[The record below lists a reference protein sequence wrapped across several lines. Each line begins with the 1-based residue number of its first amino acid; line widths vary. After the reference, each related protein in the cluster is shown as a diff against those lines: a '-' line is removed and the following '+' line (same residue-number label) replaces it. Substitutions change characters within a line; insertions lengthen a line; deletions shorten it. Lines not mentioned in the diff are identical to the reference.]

1 MPFNEE
7 SGTRYELSWPSR
19 DLLFSFYILGRG
31 FMSTKKLKTKVIA
44 VGLTG
49 VVVSGVVLNQ
59 QYEIRQLEKDL
70 QIQQNITDQKHNYTE
85 TLIDISTLKEQLNEE
100 CNFKVLD
107 STITI
112 RHTYS
117 YKRDSILGFKSEYK
131 LVGTADFY
139 YALTTNLSQATIMKV
154 TENKIVI
161 EVPRATIDEK
171 AYHRVANSFV
181 RLDLEC
187 SANILSN
194 KQDAEKATRQWE
206 DSFDTKG
213 IEYVEKY
220 MARDSV
226 RNKIDQLTVRQVQA
240 LFEKLGYSQA
250 IEVIIK

>member
-1 MPFNEE
+1 M
-7 SGTRYELSWPSR
+7 G
-19 DLLFSFYILGRG
+19 
-31 FMSTKKLKTKVIA
+31 TKKLKTKVIA

-59 QYEIRQLEKDL
+59 QYEIRQLERDL
-70 QIQQNITDQKHNYTE
+70 QIQQNIADQKHNYTE
-85 TLIDISTLKEQLNEE
+85 TSIDITTLKEQLNEK

-107 STITI
+107 STINI

-117 YKRDSILGFKSEYK
+117 YKRDSIFGFKSEYK

-139 YALTTNLSQATIMKV
+139 YALTTDLSQSTITKATRD
-154 TENKIVI
+154 KIVI
-161 EVPRATIDEK
+161 EVPRAKIDEK

-181 RLDLEC
+181 RLDHEC
-187 SANILSN
+187 SSNILSN

>member
-1 MPFNEE
+1 M
-7 SGTRYELSWPSR
+7 G
-19 DLLFSFYILGRG
+19 
-31 FMSTKKLKTKVIA
+31 TKKLKTKVIA

-59 QYEIRQLEKDL
+59 QFEIRQLERDL

-85 TLIDISTLKEQLNEE
+85 TLIDLSTLKEQLNEE

-117 YKRDSILGFKSEYK
+117 YKRDSILGLKSEYK

-154 TENKIVI
+154 TEDKIVI
-161 EVPRATIDEK
+161 EVPRATIDEN

>member
-1 MPFNEE
+1 MGN
-7 SGTRYELSWPSR
+7 
-19 DLLFSFYILGRG
+19 
-31 FMSTKKLKTKVIA
+31 KKLKTKVIA

-59 QYEIRQLEKDL
+59 QFEIRQLERDL

-85 TLIDISTLKEQLNEE
+85 TLIDLSTLKEQLNEE

-117 YKRDSILGFKSEYK
+117 YKRDSIIGLKSEYK

-154 TENKIVI
+154 TEDKIVI
-161 EVPRATIDEK
+161 EVPRATIDEN

>member
-1 MPFNEE
+1 M
-7 SGTRYELSWPSR
+7 G
-19 DLLFSFYILGRG
+19 
-31 FMSTKKLKTKVIA
+31 TKKLKTKVIA

-59 QYEIRQLEKDL
+59 QYEIRQLERDL
-70 QIQQNITDQKHNYTE
+70 QIQQNITDQKNNYTE
-85 TLIDISTLKEQLNEE
+85 TLIDLSTLKEQLNEE

-154 TENKIVI
+154 TKDKIVI

>member
-1 MPFNEE
+1 MDAKSLN
-7 SGTRYELSWPSR
+7 
-19 DLLFSFYILGRG
+19 
-31 FMSTKKLKTKVIA
+31 KKVIA

-49 VVVSGVVLNQ
+49 VIISGVVINQ
-59 QYEIRQLEKDL
+59 QYEIKQLEKDL
-70 QIQQNITDQKHNYTE
+70 QIQQNIADQKHNYTE
-85 TLIDISTLKEQLNEE
+85 TSIDISTLKERLNEE

-107 STITI
+107 STINI

-139 YALTTNLSQATIMKV
+139 YALTTDLSQSTITKATRD
-154 TENKIVI
+154 KIVI
-161 EVPRATIDEK
+161 EVPRAKIDEK

>member
-1 MPFNEE
+1 
-7 SGTRYELSWPSR
+7 
-19 DLLFSFYILGRG
+19 
-31 FMSTKKLKTKVIA
+31 MSTKKLKTKVIA

-154 TENKIVI
+154 TKDKIVI

>member
-1 MPFNEE
+1 
-7 SGTRYELSWPSR
+7 
-19 DLLFSFYILGRG
+19 
-31 FMSTKKLKTKVIA
+31 MSAKKLKTKVIA
-44 VGLTG
+44 VGLTS
-49 VVVSGVVLNQ
+49 VVISGVIINQ
-59 QYEIRQLEKDL
+59 QYEINQLEKDL

-139 YALTTNLSQATIMKV
+139 YALTTNLSQATIMKA

-226 RNKIDQLTVRQVQA
+226 QNKIDQLTVRQVQT

-250 IEVIIK
+250 IEVVIK

>member
-1 MPFNEE
+1 
-7 SGTRYELSWPSR
+7 
-19 DLLFSFYILGRG
+19 
-31 FMSTKKLKTKVIA
+31 MSTKKLKTKVIA

-49 VVVSGVVLNQ
+49 VVVSGVILNQ

-70 QIQQNITDQKHNYTE
+70 QIQQNIADQKHNYTE
-85 TLIDISTLKEQLNEE
+85 TSIDISTLKERLNEE

-107 STITI
+107 STINI

-139 YALTTNLSQATIMKV
+139 YALTTDLSQSTITKATRD
-154 TENKIVI
+154 KIVI
-161 EVPRATIDEK
+161 EVPRAKIDEK

-181 RLDLEC
+181 RLDHEC
-187 SANILSN
+187 STNILSN

-226 RNKIDQLTVRQVQA
+226 QNKIDQLTVRQVQA

>member
-1 MPFNEE
+1 
-7 SGTRYELSWPSR
+7 
-19 DLLFSFYILGRG
+19 
-31 FMSTKKLKTKVIA
+31 MSTKKLKTKVIA

-49 VVVSGVVLNQ
+49 VVISGVIINQ
-59 QYEIRQLEKDL
+59 QYEINQLEKDL
-70 QIQQNITDQKHNYTE
+70 QIQQNIADQKHNYTE
-85 TLIDISTLKEQLNEE
+85 TSIDITTLKERLNEE

-107 STITI
+107 STINI

-139 YALTTNLSQATIMKV
+139 YALATDLSQSTIIKATRD
-154 TENKIVI
+154 KIVI

-250 IEVIIK
+250 IEVVIK

>member
-1 MPFNEE
+1 
-7 SGTRYELSWPSR
+7 
-19 DLLFSFYILGRG
+19 
-31 FMSTKKLKTKVIA
+31 MSTKKLKTKVIA

-49 VVVSGVVLNQ
+49 VVISGVIINQ
-59 QYEIRQLEKDL
+59 QYEINQLEKDL

-85 TLIDISTLKEQLNEE
+85 TLIDLSTLKEQLNEE

-154 TENKIVI
+154 TDDKIVI

-187 SANILSN
+187 STNILSN

>member
-1 MPFNEE
+1 MGN
-7 SGTRYELSWPSR
+7 
-19 DLLFSFYILGRG
+19 
-31 FMSTKKLKTKVIA
+31 KKLKTKVIA

-70 QIQQNITDQKHNYTE
+70 QIQQNIADQKHNYTE
-85 TLIDISTLKEQLNEE
+85 TSIDISTLKERLNEE

-107 STITI
+107 STINI

-139 YALTTNLSQATIMKV
+139 YALTTDLSQSTITKATRD
-154 TENKIVI
+154 KIVI
-161 EVPRATIDEK
+161 EVPKAKIDEK

-181 RLDLEC
+181 RLDHEC
-187 SANILSN
+187 SNNILSN

-226 RNKIDQLTVRQVQA
+226 QNKIDQLTVRQVQA

>member
-1 MPFNEE
+1 M
-7 SGTRYELSWPSR
+7 GA
-19 DLLFSFYILGRG
+19 
-31 FMSTKKLKTKVIA
+31 KKLKTKVIA

-49 VVVSGVVLNQ
+49 VVISGVIINQ
-59 QYEIRQLEKDL
+59 QYEINQLEKDL

-85 TLIDISTLKEQLNEE
+85 TLIDLSTLKEQLNEE

-139 YALTTNLSQATIMKV
+139 YALTTNLSQATIMKA
-154 TENKIVI
+154 TANKIVI

>member
-1 MPFNEE
+1 
-7 SGTRYELSWPSR
+7 
-19 DLLFSFYILGRG
+19 
-31 FMSTKKLKTKVIA
+31 MSINKIKTKVIA
-44 VGLTG
+44 VSLTG
-49 VVVSGVVLNQ
+49 VVVTGVVLNQ
-59 QYEIRQLEKDL
+59 QYEINQLEKEL
-70 QIQQNITDQKHNYTE
+70 QIQQNITDQKYNYTE
-85 TLIDISTLKEQLNEE
+85 TLIDISSIKERLNEE

-107 STITI
+107 STINI

-139 YALTTNLSQATIMKV
+139 YALTTDLSQSTIVKATDA
-154 TENKIVI
+154 KIVI
-161 EVPRATIDEK
+161 EVPRAKIDEK

-181 RLDLEC
+181 RLDHEC

-213 IEYVEKY
+213 IEYVENY
-220 MARDSV
+220 MTRDSV
-226 RNKIDQLTVRQVQA
+226 QNKIDKLTIRQVQT
-240 LFEKLGYSQA
+240 LFEKLGYTQA

>member
-1 MPFNEE
+1 
-7 SGTRYELSWPSR
+7 
-19 DLLFSFYILGRG
+19 
-31 FMSTKKLKTKVIA
+31 MSTKKLKTKVIA

-49 VVVSGVVLNQ
+49 VVISGVIINQ
-59 QYEIRQLEKDL
+59 QYEINQLEKDL

-139 YALTTNLSQATIMKV
+139 YALTTNLSQATIMKA

>member
-1 MPFNEE
+1 
-7 SGTRYELSWPSR
+7 
-19 DLLFSFYILGRG
+19 
-31 FMSTKKLKTKVIA
+31 MSTKKLKTKVIA

-49 VVVSGVVLNQ
+49 VVISGVIINQ
-59 QYEIRQLEKDL
+59 QYEINQLEKDL
-70 QIQQNITDQKHNYTE
+70 QIQQNITDQKYNYTE
-85 TLIDISTLKEQLNEE
+85 TSIDITTLKEQLNEK

-107 STITI
+107 STINI

-139 YALTTNLSQATIMKV
+139 YALTTDLSQSTITKATRD
-154 TENKIVI
+154 KIVI
-161 EVPRATIDEK
+161 EVPRAKIDEK

-187 SANILSN
+187 SANLLSN

-213 IEYVEKY
+213 IKYVEKY

-226 RNKIDQLTVRQVQA
+226 QNKIDQLTVRQVQA

>member
-1 MPFNEE
+1 
-7 SGTRYELSWPSR
+7 
-19 DLLFSFYILGRG
+19 
-31 FMSTKKLKTKVIA
+31 MSTKKIKTKVIA

-49 VVVSGVVLNQ
+49 VVISGVIINQ
-59 QYEIRQLEKDL
+59 QYEINQLEKDL

-139 YALTTNLSQATIMKV
+139 YALTTNLSQATIMKA

>member
-1 MPFNEE
+1 MGAKN
-7 SGTRYELSWPSR
+7 
-19 DLLFSFYILGRG
+19 
-31 FMSTKKLKTKVIA
+31 LKTKVIA

-49 VVVSGVVLNQ
+49 VVISGVIINQ
-59 QYEIRQLEKDL
+59 QYEINQLEKDL

-139 YALTTNLSQATIMKV
+139 YALTTNLSQATIMKA
-154 TENKIVI
+154 TKDKIVI

>member
-1 MPFNEE
+1 
-7 SGTRYELSWPSR
+7 
-19 DLLFSFYILGRG
+19 
-31 FMSTKKLKTKVIA
+31 MSTKKLKTKVIA

-49 VVVSGVVLNQ
+49 VVISGVIINQ
-59 QYEIRQLEKDL
+59 QYEINQLEKDL
-70 QIQQNITDQKHNYTE
+70 QIQQNITDQKYNYTE
-85 TLIDISTLKEQLNEE
+85 TSIDITTLKEQLNEK

-107 STITI
+107 STINI

-139 YALTTNLSQATIMKV
+139 YALTTNLSQATIMKA
-154 TENKIVI
+154 TRDKIVI

>member
-1 MPFNEE
+1 M
-7 SGTRYELSWPSR
+7 G
-19 DLLFSFYILGRG
+19 
-31 FMSTKKLKTKVIA
+31 TKKLKTKVIA

-49 VVVSGVVLNQ
+49 VVISGVIINQ
-59 QYEIRQLEKDL
+59 QYEINQLEKDL
-70 QIQQNITDQKHNYTE
+70 QIQQNITDQKYNYTE

-139 YALTTNLSQATIMKV
+139 YALTTNLSQATIMKA

>member
-1 MPFNEE
+1 
-7 SGTRYELSWPSR
+7 
-19 DLLFSFYILGRG
+19 
-31 FMSTKKLKTKVIA
+31 MSTKKLKTKVIA

-59 QYEIRQLEKDL
+59 QFEIRQLERDL

-85 TLIDISTLKEQLNEE
+85 TSIDITTLKERLNEE

-107 STITI
+107 STINI

-139 YALTTNLSQATIMKV
+139 YALATDLSQSTIIKATRD
-154 TENKIVI
+154 KIVI

-250 IEVIIK
+250 IEVVIK

>member
-1 MPFNEE
+1 M
-7 SGTRYELSWPSR
+7 GA
-19 DLLFSFYILGRG
+19 
-31 FMSTKKLKTKVIA
+31 KKLKTKVIA

-49 VVVSGVVLNQ
+49 VVISGVIINQ
-59 QYEIRQLEKDL
+59 QYEINQLERDL

-139 YALTTNLSQATIMKV
+139 YALTTNLSQATIMKA

>member
-1 MPFNEE
+1 
-7 SGTRYELSWPSR
+7 
-19 DLLFSFYILGRG
+19 
-31 FMSTKKLKTKVIA
+31 MSAKKLKTKVIA

-49 VVVSGVVLNQ
+49 VVVSGVILNQ
-59 QYEIRQLEKDL
+59 QYEIRQLERDL

-85 TLIDISTLKEQLNEE
+85 TSIDITTLKEQLNEK

-107 STITI
+107 STINI

-117 YKRDSILGFKSEYK
+117 YKRDSIFGFKSEYK

-139 YALTTNLSQATIMKV
+139 YALTTDLSQSTITKATRD
-154 TENKIVI
+154 KIVI
-161 EVPRATIDEK
+161 EVPRAKIDEK

-187 SANILSN
+187 SANLLSN

-226 RNKIDQLTVRQVQA
+226 RNKIDQLTIRQVQA

>member
-1 MPFNEE
+1 
-7 SGTRYELSWPSR
+7 
-19 DLLFSFYILGRG
+19 
-31 FMSTKKLKTKVIA
+31 MSVKKLKTKVIV

-49 VVVSGVVLNQ
+49 VVISGVIINQ
-59 QYEIRQLEKDL
+59 QYEINQLEKDL

-226 RNKIDQLTVRQVQA
+226 QNKIDQLTVRQVQT

-250 IEVIIK
+250 IEVVIK

>member
-1 MPFNEE
+1 
-7 SGTRYELSWPSR
+7 
-19 DLLFSFYILGRG
+19 
-31 FMSTKKLKTKVIA
+31 MSTKKLKTKVIA

-49 VVVSGVVLNQ
+49 VVISGVVLNQ

-139 YALTTNLSQATIMKV
+139 YALTTNLSQATIMKA

>member
-1 MPFNEE
+1 
-7 SGTRYELSWPSR
+7 
-19 DLLFSFYILGRG
+19 
-31 FMSTKKLKTKVIA
+31 MSTKKLKTKVIA

-59 QYEIRQLEKDL
+59 QFEIRQLERDL

-85 TLIDISTLKEQLNEE
+85 TSIDITTLKERLNEE

-107 STITI
+107 STINI

-139 YALTTNLSQATIMKV
+139 YALATDLSQSTIIKATRD
-154 TENKIVI
+154 KIVI
-161 EVPRATIDEK
+161 EVPRAKIDEK

>member
-1 MPFNEE
+1 M
-7 SGTRYELSWPSR
+7 G
-19 DLLFSFYILGRG
+19 
-31 FMSTKKLKTKVIA
+31 TKKLKTKVIA

-59 QYEIRQLEKDL
+59 QFEIRQLEKDL

-85 TLIDISTLKEQLNEE
+85 TSIDITTLKERLNEE

-107 STITI
+107 STINI

-139 YALTTNLSQATIMKV
+139 YAIATDLSQSTIIKATRD
-154 TENKIVI
+154 KIVI

>member
-1 MPFNEE
+1 
-7 SGTRYELSWPSR
+7 
-19 DLLFSFYILGRG
+19 
-31 FMSTKKLKTKVIA
+31 MSAKKLKTKVIA

-49 VVVSGVVLNQ
+49 VVISGVIINQ
-59 QYEIRQLEKDL
+59 QYEINQLEKDL

-107 STITI
+107 STINI

-139 YALTTNLSQATIMKV
+139 YALTTNLSQATIMKA

>member
-1 MPFNEE
+1 
-7 SGTRYELSWPSR
+7 
-19 DLLFSFYILGRG
+19 
-31 FMSTKKLKTKVIA
+31 MSTKKLKTKVIA

-59 QYEIRQLEKDL
+59 QYEIRQLERDL

-85 TLIDISTLKEQLNEE
+85 TSIDITTLKEQLNEK

-107 STITI
+107 STINI

-117 YKRDSILGFKSEYK
+117 YKRDSIFGFKSEYK

-139 YALTTNLSQATIMKV
+139 YALTTDLSQSTITKATRD
-154 TENKIVI
+154 KIVI
-161 EVPRATIDEK
+161 EVPRAKIDEK

-181 RLDLEC
+181 RLDHEC
-187 SANILSN
+187 SANIPSN

-206 DSFDTKG
+206 DSFDTKS

-220 MARDSV
+220 MARDSI
-226 RNKIDQLTVRQVQA
+226 RNKIDQLTVRQVQT

>member
-1 MPFNEE
+1 
-7 SGTRYELSWPSR
+7 
-19 DLLFSFYILGRG
+19 
-31 FMSTKKLKTKVIA
+31 MSAKKLKTKVIA

-49 VVVSGVVLNQ
+49 VVVSGVILNQ
-59 QYEIRQLEKDL
+59 QFEIRQLEKDL

-85 TLIDISTLKEQLNEE
+85 TIIDISSLKERLNEE
-100 CNFKVLD
+100 CSFKVLD
-107 STITI
+107 STINI

-139 YALTTNLSQATIMKV
+139 YALVTDLSQSTIMKA
-154 TENKIVI
+154 TDEKIII
-161 EVPRATIDEK
+161 EVPRAKIDEK

-181 RLDLEC
+181 RLDHEC

-194 KQDAEKATRQWE
+194 KKDAERATRQWE

-220 MARDSV
+220 MARDSIQH
-226 RNKIDQLTVRQVQA
+226 KIDQLTVRQVQT
-240 LFEKLGYSQA
+240 LFEKLGYTQA

>member
-1 MPFNEE
+1 
-7 SGTRYELSWPSR
+7 
-19 DLLFSFYILGRG
+19 
-31 FMSTKKLKTKVIA
+31 MSTKKLKTKVIA

-49 VVVSGVVLNQ
+49 IVVSGVVLNQ

-70 QIQQNITDQKHNYTE
+70 QIQQNIADQKHNYTE
-85 TLIDISTLKEQLNEE
+85 TMIDVSTLKEQLNEE

-107 STITI
+107 STINI

-131 LVGTADFY
+131 IVGTADFY
-139 YALTTNLSQATIMKV
+139 YALTTDLSQSTIMKA
-154 TENKIVI
+154 TENKIIV
-161 EVPRATIDEK
+161 EVPRAKIDEK

-181 RLDLEC
+181 RLDHEC
-187 SANILSN
+187 SANILSS

-220 MARDSV
+220 MARDNIQ
-226 RNKIDQLTVRQVQA
+226 NKIDQLTVRQVQT
-240 LFEKLGYSQA
+240 LFEKLGYTQA

>member
-1 MPFNEE
+1 M
-7 SGTRYELSWPSR
+7 G
-19 DLLFSFYILGRG
+19 
-31 FMSTKKLKTKVIA
+31 TKKLKTKVIA

-59 QYEIRQLEKDL
+59 QFEIRQLERDL
-70 QIQQNITDQKHNYTE
+70 QIQQNIADQKHNYTE
-85 TLIDISTLKEQLNEE
+85 TSIDITTLKEQLNEK

-107 STITI
+107 STINI

-117 YKRDSILGFKSEYK
+117 YKRDSIFGFKSEYK

-139 YALTTNLSQATIMKV
+139 YALTTDLSQSTITKATRD
-154 TENKIVI
+154 KIVI
-161 EVPRATIDEK
+161 EVPRAKIDEK

-181 RLDLEC
+181 RLDHEC
-187 SANILSN
+187 SSNILSN

>member
-1 MPFNEE
+1 
-7 SGTRYELSWPSR
+7 
-19 DLLFSFYILGRG
+19 
-31 FMSTKKLKTKVIA
+31 MSAKKLKTKVIA

-49 VVVSGVVLNQ
+49 VVISGVIINQ
-59 QYEIRQLEKDL
+59 QYEINQLEKDL

-139 YALTTNLSQATIMKV
+139 YALTTNLSRATIMKA

>member
-1 MPFNEE
+1 MNVKN
-7 SGTRYELSWPSR
+7 LN
-19 DLLFSFYILGRG
+19 
-31 FMSTKKLKTKVIA
+31 KKVIA

-49 VVVSGVVLNQ
+49 VIVSGVVINQ
-59 QYEIRQLEKDL
+59 QYEINQLEKDL

-85 TLIDISTLKEQLNEE
+85 TSIDITTLKERLNEE

-107 STITI
+107 STINI

-139 YALTTNLSQATIMKV
+139 YAITTDLSQSTIIKATRD
-154 TENKIVI
+154 KIVI
-161 EVPRATIDEK
+161 EVPRAKIDEK

-181 RLDLEC
+181 RLDHEC

-226 RNKIDQLTVRQVQA
+226 QNKINQLTVRQIQT

>member
-1 MPFNEE
+1 
-7 SGTRYELSWPSR
+7 
-19 DLLFSFYILGRG
+19 
-31 FMSTKKLKTKVIA
+31 MSMKKLKTKVIA
-44 VGLTG
+44 VSLTG
-49 VVVSGVVLNQ
+49 VVVTGVVLNQ
-59 QYEIRQLEKDL
+59 QYEINQLEKEL
-70 QIQQNITDQKHNYTE
+70 QIQQNIADQKHNYTE
-85 TLIDISTLKEQLNEE
+85 TLIDISSIKERLNEE

-107 STITI
+107 STINI

-139 YALTTNLSQATIMKV
+139 YALTTDLSQSTIVKATDA
-154 TENKIVI
+154 KIVI
-161 EVPRATIDEK
+161 EVPRAKIDEK

-181 RLDLEC
+181 RLDHEC

-213 IEYVEKY
+213 IEYVENY
-220 MARDSV
+220 MTRDSV
-226 RNKIDQLTVRQVQA
+226 QNKIDKLTIRQVQT
-240 LFEKLGYSQA
+240 LFEKLGYTQA

>member
-1 MPFNEE
+1 M
-7 SGTRYELSWPSR
+7 GA
-19 DLLFSFYILGRG
+19 
-31 FMSTKKLKTKVIA
+31 KKLKTKVIA

-49 VVVSGVVLNQ
+49 VVISGVIINQ
-59 QYEIRQLEKDL
+59 QYEINQLEKDL

-85 TLIDISTLKEQLNEE
+85 TSIDITTLKEQLNEE

-139 YALTTNLSQATIMKV
+139 YALTTNLSQATIMKA

>member
-1 MPFNEE
+1 
-7 SGTRYELSWPSR
+7 
-19 DLLFSFYILGRG
+19 
-31 FMSTKKLKTKVIA
+31 MSTKKLKTKVIA

-59 QYEIRQLEKDL
+59 QYEIRQLERDL

-85 TLIDISTLKEQLNEE
+85 TLIDLSTLKEQLNEE

-117 YKRDSILGFKSEYK
+117 YKRDSILGFKIEYK

-139 YALTTNLSQATIMKV
+139 YALTTNLSKATIMKV
-154 TENKIVI
+154 TDNKIVI

>member
-1 MPFNEE
+1 
-7 SGTRYELSWPSR
+7 
-19 DLLFSFYILGRG
+19 
-31 FMSTKKLKTKVIA
+31 MSAKKLKTKVIA

-59 QYEIRQLEKDL
+59 QFEIRQLEKDL

-85 TLIDISTLKEQLNEE
+85 TIIDISSLKERLNEE
-100 CNFKVLD
+100 CSFKVLD
-107 STITI
+107 STINI

-139 YALTTNLSQATIMKV
+139 YALITNLSQATIMKA